1 MAADK
6 VCFISNNFKLV
17 HSSNILFISE
27 MPENNNNIKGN
38 LLSKKINS
46 GLDRRRLR

>member
-17 HSSNILFISE
+17 QSSNILFISE
-27 MPENNNNIKGN
+27 MPENNNT
-38 LLSKKINS
+38 SKATYFQ
-46 GLDRRRLR
+46 RR